1 MTGNEEV
8 THRGGGGDA
17 RTVANRLEELK
28 ERGCVAVA
36 TGQVPGDAMQ
46 AVTRHMFG
54 DPALDRRRLFVS
66 FKQLSDPADWL
77 PGDLSIDH
85 ETVELRDRSEAI
97 ERAAVETTS
106 ETESTPMETPTPSP
120 DAESVLGTK
129 AQLDA
134 ITGDV
139 VDVATALTSWQA
151 GQLRVVVLRPDYLV
165 FDSDQQTLAAIES
178 FVERF
183 RVLMQRFGGMG
194 LLAVSKGPDDP
205 VVDLLVDAVDLQFR
219 VRKEWSFVEQQVVIE
234 PAARDPLVSDW
245 HELP

>member
-1 MTGNEEV
+1 MNGNEADSS
-8 THRGGGGDA
+8 RGGGDA
-17 RTVANRLEELK
+17 RTVGKRLEELK

-36 TGQVPGDAMQ
+36 TGEVPSDAMQ

-54 DPALDRRRLFVS
+54 DPTLDRRRLFVS
-66 FKQLSDPADWL
+66 FKQISDPVAWL
-77 PGDLSIDH
+77 PGDISIDH

-97 ERAAVETTS
+97 GRAGAATAS
-106 ETESTPMETPTPSP
+106 AQQPTPLDGPTPSP
-120 DAESVLGTK
+120 DGESLAGTK

-151 GQLRVVVLRPDYLV
+151 GALRVIVLRPDYLV
-165 FDSDQQTLAAIES
+165 SDSDQNSLAAIES

-194 LLAVSKGPDDP
+194 LLVVSKGSDDP
-205 VVDLLVDAVDLQFR
+205 VVDLLVDAVDLQFK

-234 PAARDPLVSDW
+234 PGSRNPLVSDW

>member
-1 MTGNEEV
+1 MNGNAEDAS
-8 THRGGGGDA
+8 RGGGGDA
-17 RTVANRLEELK
+17 RTVGKRLEELK

-36 TGQVPGDAMQ
+36 TGQVPADAMQ

-54 DPALDRRRLFVS
+54 DPTLDRRRLFVS
-66 FKQLSDPADWL
+66 FKQIPNPVDWL
-77 PGDLSIDH
+77 PGDLTIDH

-97 ERAAVETTS
+97 ERAGAATTTAQQPS
-106 ETESTPMETPTPSP
+106 PLDEVTPSP
-120 DAESVLGTK
+120 GCDSLAGTK
-129 AQLDA
+129 TQLDA

-139 VDVATALTSWQA
+139 VDVATGLTSWQA
-151 GQLRVVVLRPDYLV
+151 GQLRVIVLRPDYLV
-165 FDSDQQTLAAIES
+165 SDSDQQSLAAIES

-183 RVLMQRFGGMG
+183 QVLMQRFGGMG
-194 LLAVSKGPDDP
+194 LLVVSKGPDDP

-234 PAARDPLVSDW
+234 PATRDPLVSDW